1 MATEQNR
8 LTFHSG
14 KKSTQTMAVRACSL
28 SGCYCYLYY
37 YLSKYP
43 CSSSSSIYNII
54 IAVVMEHG
62 FIDKGDERMTWGEE
76 CSRHPLAS
84 S

>member
-1 MATEQNR
+1 MTAYTKVVSPHKNYGR
-8 LTFHSG
+8 
-14 KKSTQTMAVRACSL
+14 APVRACVHAAFL
-28 SGCYCYLYY
+28 GAIWYL
-37 YLSKYP
+37 LP
-43 CSSSSSIYNII
+43 IHVAAVVVYNII

>member
-1 MATEQNR
+1 MHAAF
-8 LTFHSG
+8 LGAIWYLLPIHVA
-14 KKSTQTMAVRACSL
+14 AVL
-28 SGCYCYLYY
+28 VVY
-37 YLSKYP
+37 
-43 CSSSSSIYNII
+43 IYNII